1 MNNNTKN
8 SGIYKITNK
17 NNGKFYIGSS
27 KHLDRR
33 WWEHQNDLIKNDHIN
48 PKLQHAWNYHGKD
61 SFDFTIIET
70 VEGANLFEREQFY
83 LDTFKP
89 HIIGYNIS
97 DKACGGDHLTNHP
110 RFEEIKKHLSDIN
123 LNEKNPMY
131 GKTHKPE
138 SIDKQKKAAI
148 GRYSLQWFIDKN
160 GVEQGTILYNERR
173 IKLQNRKMNY
183 VYDNGLTGKVRGAMS
198 DENKKRI
205 SESKAAFKLRKAE
218 FEVDLQSNNYTL
230 QQLAEKY
237 NVSKTLVKYYK
248 RKL

>member
-1 MNNNTKN
+1 MNDNTKN

-33 WWEHQNDLIKNDHIN
+33 WWEHQNDLIKNEHIN
-48 PKLQHAWNYHGKD
+48 PKLQHAWNYHGKN
-61 SFDFTIIET
+61 SFEFTILEKVDET
-70 VEGANLFEREQFY
+70 KLFEREQFY
-83 LDTFKP
+83 LDMFKP
-89 HIIGYNIS
+89 SQIGYNIS
-97 DKACGGDHLTNHP
+97 DKACGGDNFTNHP
-110 RFEEIKKHLSDIN
+110 DKIAIL
-123 LNEKNPMY
+123 EKMKIANSQGHMH

-138 SIDKQKKAAI
+138 SIEKQKAAAI
-148 GRYSLQWFIDKN
+148 GRYSLQWFVDKYGSEEGN
-160 GVEQGTILYNERR
+160 KLYNERR

-183 VYDNGLTGKVRGAMS
+183 AYDNGLKGKQRGAMS
-198 DENKKRI
+198 DNDKKRI
-205 SESKAAFKLRKAE
+205 SESKAAFKLRKVE

-230 QQLAEKY
+230 QQLSEKY

>member
-1 MNNNTKN
+1 
-8 SGIYKITNK
+8 
-17 NNGKFYIGSS
+17 
-27 KHLDRR
+27 
-33 WWEHQNDLIKNDHIN
+33 
-48 PKLQHAWNYHGKD
+48 
-61 SFDFTIIET
+61 
-70 VEGANLFEREQFY
+70 
-83 LDTFKP
+83 
-89 HIIGYNIS
+89 
-97 DKACGGDHLTNHP
+97 
-110 RFEEIKKHLSDIN
+110 
-123 LNEKNPMY
+123 MY

-138 SIDKQKKAAI
+138 SIDKQKKAAL

-173 IKLQNRKMNY
+173 MMLQNRKMNY
-183 VYDNGLTGKVRGAMS
+183 VYDNGLTGKKRGPMS

>member
-1 MNNNTKN
+1 MN

-33 WWEHQNDLIKNDHIN
+33 WWEHQNDLIKNQHIN

-61 SFDFTIIET
+61 AFEFTILEN
-70 VEGANLFEREQFY
+70 VEEFKLLEREQFY

-89 HIIGYNIS
+89 TQIGYNIAE
-97 DKACGGDHLTNHP
+97 KASGCDNLTNHP

-131 GKTHKPE
+131 GKTHAPE
-138 SIDKQKKAAI
+138 SIEKQKNAAI
-148 GRYSLQWFIDKN
+148 GRYSLQWFIDKH
-160 GVEQGTILYNERR
+160 GETEGTKLYNERR

-183 VYDNGLTGKVRGAMS
+183 SYDNGLKGKSRGAMS
-198 DENKKRI
+198 EEDKKRI
-205 SESKAAFKLRKAE
+205 SESKAAFKSKKAE
-218 FEVDLQSNNYTL
+218 FEIDLKSNAYTI
-230 QQLAEKY
+230 QQLADKY
-237 NVSKTLVKYYK
+237 YISKTLVKYYK

>member
-1 MNNNTKN
+1 MN

-33 WWEHQNDLIKNDHIN
+33 WWEHQNDLIKNMHGN
-48 PKLQHAWNYHGKD
+48 PKLQHAWNYHGKS
-61 SFDFTIIET
+61 SFEFTIIEN
-70 VEGANLFEREQFY
+70 VEESNLFNREQFY

-89 HIIGYNIS
+89 HQIGYNIS
-97 DKACGGDHLTNHP
+97 DKACGGDHLTNHS

-148 GRYSLQWFIDKN
+148 GRYSLQWFTDKH
-160 GVEQGTILYNERR
+160 GLEQGTVLYNERR
-173 IKLQNRKMNY
+173 TMLQNRKMNY
-183 VYDNGLTGKVRGAMS
+183 SYDNGLTGTVRGAMS

-205 SESKAAFKLRKAE
+205 SASKSAFKLRKNE
-218 FEVDLQSNNYTL
+218 FNQDLISNEYTL
-230 QQLAEKY
+230 QQLADKY
-237 NVSKTLVKYYK
+237 NISKTLVKYYK
-248 RKL
+248 RKM